1 MPKLQVVKLGF
12 YVYNEMTSE
21 EILKDHLLDKINPYG
36 RILLNLRDYLVKY
49 TKTFDKA
56 YILSSSE
63 TKKIFPNGTLQGLIR
78 NVSRKEIDIAVQ
90 PFLQDELSAKFADF
104 SYPFELLSGT
114 FITQMPE
121 YKPEVLGI
129 LKTFSWPLWISVFL
143 ILIAMSLLYYTSFKS
158 KYSLDKVSFH
168 SFAVLLRQSSIL
180 KPSKTPERLLIYSW
194 VVGAMFICLAYDSVF
209 LSFLAFPPIS
219 PIKDTSQ
226 LAKSVINGDYHCVT
240 PFTSGYND
248 LLLTAKEENLRVIG
262 KDIQKNKL
270 TGNHIWIPF
279 LYGNLSQNLAFIVP
293 ENVVDILKVGNKFVS
308 EDCFLESMIGM
319 MIQKDFCCKKAI
331 DTFVHKMMASGLY
344 SKYMNDKSF
353 ILRLRLLLKYQ
364 EKETIKRK
372 LTLTDVAP
380 AFIFLLS
387 GYFISFLVF
396 KVEIWIH
403 PRRRMRHFLKKEE
416 KRKKKII
423 FKKDFCLS
431 CTERD

>member
-36 RILLNLRDYLVKY
+36 RILLNLRHYLVKY

-78 NVSRKEIDIAVQ
+78 NISQKEIDIAVQ
-90 PFLQDELSAKFADF
+90 PLLQDELSAKFVDF

-209 LSFLAFPPIS
+209 LSFLTFPPIS
-219 PIKDTSQ
+219 PVKDVSK
-226 LAKSVINGDYHCVT
+226 LAQNVINGKYHCVT
-240 PFTSGYND
+240 P
-248 LLLTAKEENLRVIG
+248 LLSSYKDQLVTAKEENLRIIG
-262 KDIQKNKL
+262 KDIQTNELNK
-270 TGNHIWIPF
+270 GQIF
-279 LYGNLSQNLAFIVP
+279 LDFFHGNLSQNLAFIVS
-293 ENVVDILKVGNKFVS
+293 ENVVDILSVGNKFIS
-308 EDCFLESMIGM
+308 EDRFLESLIAMIVR
-319 MIQKDFCCKKAI
+319 KDFCCKKAI
-331 DTFVHKMMASGLY
+331 DMFVHKMIASGLY
-344 SKYMNDKSF
+344 SKFLKDKSF
-353 ILRLRLLLKYQ
+353 LFRLPLLLEYQ
-364 EKETIKRK
+364 ETENTRRK
-372 LTLTDVAP
+372 LILTDVGP
-380 AFIFLLS
+380 AFIFLIT
-387 GYFISFLVF
+387 GYFISFMVF
-396 KVEIWIH
+396 MGEIWVH
-403 PRRRMRHFLKKEE
+403 HKRKMHRLKKTE
-416 KRKKKII
+416 KRKKIL
-423 FKKDFCLS
+423 FKNDS
-431 CTERD
+431 IY